1 MSSIPREIVD
11 RFGAFRAAWRL
22 SIMNGYITRERDVG
36 SDWYIFWLKL
46 EGRWEYL
53 PFGTVEAGDDVGW
66 ESIIG
71 PIEVVA
77 GAIGRSQL
85 LYVVVERD
93 TSSVGDEVWYWLIY
107 WKRGG
112 EKYLLT
118 VQRTNG
124 PFLMVV

>member
-22 SIMNGYITRERDVG
+22 SSMNGYITRERVVG
-36 SDWYIFWLKL
+36 SDWYIFCLKL

-77 GAIGRSQL
+77 GAIGHSQL
-85 LYVVVERD
+85 LYVMVERD

-112 EKYLLT
+112 GKYLLT
-118 VQRTNG
+118 VQ
-124 PFLMVV
+124 